1 MSADHAPLAV
11 VTGPWQVDE
20 RMHAALT
27 LTLPAHGGVQLH
39 VSITALETRTDP
51 VCSMVISC
59 QRGQQALELITA
71 LRVSQHDA
79 DQPDLA
85 RFLAQEVEHVGFQAH
100 ILQTFVARMQVHGML
115 NDK

>member
-1 MSADHAPLAV
+1 MSADHAPLTV
-11 VTGPWQVDE
+11 VTGPWQIDE
-20 RMHAALT
+20 RMHAALG
-27 LTLPAHGGVQLH
+27 LTLPDHAGAEIN
-39 VSITALETRTDP
+39 VSLTALETRADP
-51 VCSMVISC
+51 VCSMVIAC

-85 RFLAQEVEHVGFQAH
+85 RFLAQEVERPGFQAH

-115 NDK
+115 